1 MGSTHD
7 VETAKRLAA
16 IAAVKE
22 HFPKDPRF
30 VGIGSGTTI
39 VYVVEAIKE
48 LGIDTSRVCFVP
60 TGYQSRQLVINAGLI
75 PISYDSLP
83 EGVQLDIAFDGA
95 DEVDENLNCIKGGGA
110 CLFQEKLVAMRAKEF
125 ICVADHRKLKSR
137 LLTTWPTIPIEV
149 APMAA
154 RHVMSRLRVLGS
166 PKPFI
171 REGLITKAGPIK
183 TDQDFFI
190 VDAPF
195 PQLII
200 SSDVAAGQ
208 DGSGKGG
215 VWEVETLARAIKAIH
230 GVLDVGIFTGPTGPE
245 AANFGVPGG
254 QRPVACYFGMA
265 DGTVTVRKAPLHADM
280 KDWKPLLD

>member
-1 MGSTHD
+1 
-7 VETAKRLAA
+7 
-16 IAAVKE
+16 
-22 HFPKDPRF
+22 
-30 VGIGSGTTI
+30 
-39 VYVVEAIKE
+39 
-48 LGIDTSRVCFVP
+48 
-60 TGYQSRQLVINAGLI
+60 
-75 PISYDSLP
+75 
-83 EGVQLDIAFDGA
+83 
-95 DEVDENLNCIKGGGA
+95 
-110 CLFQEKLVAMRAKEF
+110 
-125 ICVADHRKLKSR
+125 
-137 LLTTWPTIPIEV
+137 
-149 APMAA
+149 
-154 RHVMSRLRVLGS
+154 MSRLQVLGS

-171 REGLITKAGPIK
+171 REGEFIHEGDTDSGWSIFGSLRDLGLITKAGPIK

-265 DGTVTVRKAPLHADM
+265 DGTVTVRKAPPHADM